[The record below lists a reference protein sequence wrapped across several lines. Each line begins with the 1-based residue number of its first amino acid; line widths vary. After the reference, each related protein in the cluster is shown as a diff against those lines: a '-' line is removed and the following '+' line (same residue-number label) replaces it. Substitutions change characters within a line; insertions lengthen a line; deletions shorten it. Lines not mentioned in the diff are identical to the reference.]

1 MPAYLTHAIMG
12 NTIYNNAKNDDRLFK
27 INIPLP
33 TLKASTLSPDLAKLS
48 KSDFNSHNKD
58 TDLYFF
64 NMIEYIKENKL
75 YNDLDVIS
83 LLYGNISHYF
93 LDVYTHPLI
102 YYISEN
108 CVSLNKL
115 NSHILTEGY
124 ISSYMSEKEQHTD
137 YMNLKSNYI
146 GSLNFAN
153 PNLKNLIRETYYKT
167 YNDLTILKSY
177 KTTFELIKLIVKLTK
192 ENRFTSKEKLI
203 KLSKFKEYLEI
214 NNLSKEDLTNEQKEY
229 WINPVTNEKYNE
241 SFIELY
247 NKALTKTYEAIYH
260 VNKYLYDTESKYNL
274 YKIFTNLSYDTGVSC
289 SLGKNLIYVK
299 KKSIK

>member
-12 NTIYNNAKNDDRLFK
+12 NTIYNNAKSDNKLFK

-48 KSDFNSHNKD
+48 KSNFNSHNKD

-75 YNDLDVIS
+75 YNDLDVMS

-177 KTTFELIKLIVKLTK
+177 KTTFELIKLIEKLTK

-289 SLGKNLIYVK
+289 NLGKNLIYVK

>member
-12 NTIYNNAKNDDRLFK
+12 NTIYNNAKSDNKLFK

-75 YNDLDVIS
+75 YNDLDVMS

-124 ISSYMSEKEQHTD
+124 ISSYMSEKEQHKD
-137 YMNLKSNYI
+137 YMNLNYLFL
-146 GSLNFAN
+146 G
-153 PNLKNLIRETYYKT
+153 
-167 YNDLTILKSY
+167 IL
-177 KTTFELIKLIVKLTK
+177 
-192 ENRFTSKEKLI
+192 
-203 KLSKFKEYLEI
+203 
-214 NNLSKEDLTNEQKEY
+214 
-229 WINPVTNEKYNE
+229 
-241 SFIELY
+241 
-247 NKALTKTYEAIYH
+247 
-260 VNKYLYDTESKYNL
+260 
-274 YKIFTNLSYDTGVSC
+274 
-289 SLGKNLIYVK
+289 
-299 KKSIK
+299 

>member
-33 TLKASTLSPDLAKLS
+33 TLKASTLSPDLTKLS
-48 KSDFNSHNKD
+48 KSNFNSHNKD

-75 YNDLDVIS
+75 YNDLDVMS

-177 KTTFELIKLIVKLTK
+177 KTTFELIKLIEKLTK
-192 ENRFTSKEKLI
+192 ENKFTSKEKLI

>member
-75 YNDLDVIS
+75 YNDLDAMS

-177 KTTFELIKLIVKLTK
+177 KTTFELIKIIEKLTK
-192 ENRFTSKEKLI
+192 ENRFTTKEKLI

-229 WINPVTNEKYNE
+229 WTNPVTNEKYNE

-299 KKSIK
+299 KKGIK

>member
-27 INIPLP
+27 IDIPLP
-33 TLKASTLSPDLAKLS
+33 ALKASTLSPDLTKLS
-48 KSDFNSHNKD
+48 KSNFNSHNKD

-75 YNDLDVIS
+75 YNDLDVMS

-108 CVSLNKL
+108 CVFLNKL

-177 KTTFELIKLIVKLTK
+177 KTTFELIKLIEKLTK
-192 ENRFTSKEKLI
+192 ENRFTSKEKII

-214 NNLSKEDLTNEQKEY
+214 NNLSKKDLTNEQKEY
-229 WINPVTNEKYNE
+229 WTNPVTNEKYNE

-289 SLGKNLIYVK
+289 NLGKNLIYVK

>member
-12 NTIYNNAKNDDRLFK
+12 NTIYNNAKSDNKLFK

-75 YNDLDVIS
+75 YNDLDVMS

-177 KTTFELIKLIVKLTK
+177 KTTFELIKLIEKLTK
-192 ENRFTSKEKLI
+192 ENRFTTKEKLI

-229 WINPVTNEKYNE
+229 WTNPVTNEKYNE

>member
-75 YNDLDVIS
+75 YNDLDAMS

-124 ISSYMSEKEQHTD
+124 ISSYMSEKEQHRD

-177 KTTFELIKLIVKLTK
+177 KTTFELIKLIEKLTK

-229 WINPVTNEKYNE
+229 WTNPVTNEKYNE

-289 SLGKNLIYVK
+289 NLGKNLIYVK

>member
-12 NTIYNNAKNDDRLFK
+12 NTIYNNAKNDDKLFK
-27 INIPLP
+27 IEIPLP
-33 TLKASTLSPDLAKLS
+33 ILKASATSPDLSILT
-48 KSDFNSHNKD
+48 KSNFSSHNKD

-75 YNDLDVIS
+75 YNDLDVMS

-115 NSHILTEGY
+115 SPHVLTEGY
-124 ISSYMSEKEQHTD
+124 ISSYMSEKEQHKD
-137 YMNLKSNYI
+137 YMNLKSDYM

-153 PNLKNLIRETYYKT
+153 PNLKNLIRETYAKT

-177 KTTFELIKLIVKLTK
+177 KTTFELIKLIEKLTK

-229 WINPVTNEKYNE
+229 WTNPVTNEKYNE

-247 NKALTKTYEAIYH
+247 NKSLTKTYEAIYH
-260 VNKYLYDTESKYNL
+260 VNKYLYDNESKDTL

>member
-12 NTIYNNAKNDDRLFK
+12 NTIYNNAHKDESLFK
-27 INIPLP
+27 IDIPLP
-33 TLKASTLSPDLAKLS
+33 ALKASTLSPDLAKLS
-48 KSDFNSHNKD
+48 KSNFNSHNKD

-75 YNDLDVIS
+75 YNDLDVMS

-115 NSHILTEGY
+115 SPHVLTEGY

-177 KTTFELIKLIVKLTK
+177 KTTFELIKLIEKLTK
-192 ENRFTSKEKLI
+192 ENKLISKEKLI
-203 KLSKFKEYLEI
+203 RLSKFREYLEI
-214 NNLSKEDLTNEQKEY
+214 NNLTKEDLTNEQKEY
-229 WINPVTNEKYNE
+229 WTNPVTNEKHNE

-247 NKALTKTYEAIYH
+247 NKALTKTYEAIYY
-260 VNKYLYDTESKYNL
+260 VNKYLYDNESKYIL

-299 KKSIK
+299 KSSIK

>member
-12 NTIYNNAKNDDRLFK
+12 NTIYNNAKSDNKLFK

-48 KSDFNSHNKD
+48 KSNFNSHNKD

-64 NMIEYIKENKL
+64 NMIGYIKENKL
-75 YNDLDVIS
+75 YNDLDVMS

-177 KTTFELIKLIVKLTK
+177 KTTFELIKLIEKLTK

-289 SLGKNLIYVK
+289 NLGKNLIYVK

>member
-12 NTIYNNAKNDDRLFK
+12 NTIYNNAKSDNKLFK

-33 TLKASTLSPDLAKLS
+33 TLKASTLSPDLTKLS
-48 KSDFNSHNKD
+48 KSNFNSHNKD

-75 YNDLDVIS
+75 YNDLDVMS

-177 KTTFELIKLIVKLTK
+177 KTTFELIKLIEKLTK

-203 KLSKFKEYLEI
+203 KLSNFKEYLKI

-229 WINPVTNEKYNE
+229 WTNPVTNEKYNE

>member
-12 NTIYNNAKNDDRLFK
+12 NTIYNNAKSDNKLFK

-64 NMIEYIKENKL
+64 NMIVYTKENKL
-75 YNDLDVIS
+75 YNDLDAMS

-177 KTTFELIKLIVKLTK
+177 KTTFELIKLIEKLTK

-229 WINPVTNEKYNE
+229 WTNPVTNEKYNE

-289 SLGKNLIYVK
+289 NLGKNLIYVK

>member
-12 NTIYNNAKNDDRLFK
+12 NTIYNNAKSDDRLFK

-58 TDLYFF
+58 TDLYIF

-75 YNDLDVIS
+75 YNDLDVMS

-115 NSHILTEGY
+115 NPHILTEGY

-177 KTTFELIKLIVKLTK
+177 KTTFELIKLIEKLTK
-192 ENRFTSKEKLI
+192 ENRFTTKEKLI

-229 WINPVTNEKYNE
+229 WTNPVTNEKYNE

>member
-75 YNDLDVIS
+75 YNDLDAMS

-177 KTTFELIKLIVKLTK
+177 KTTFELIKLIEKLTK

-229 WINPVTNEKYNE
+229 WTNPVTNEKYNE

-299 KKSIK
+299 KKGIK

>member
-75 YNDLDVIS
+75 YNDLDAMS

-177 KTTFELIKLIVKLTK
+177 KTTFELIKLIEKLTK
-192 ENRFTSKEKLI
+192 ENRFSTKEKLI

-229 WINPVTNEKYNE
+229 WTNPVTNEKYNE

-289 SLGKNLIYVK
+289 NLGKNLIYVK

>member
-177 KTTFELIKLIVKLTK
+177 KTTFELIKLIEKLTK

>member
-1 MPAYLTHAIMG
+1 MPTYLTHAIMG
-12 NTIYNNAKNDDRLFK
+12 NTIYNNAKNDDKLFK
-27 INIPLP
+27 IEISLP
-33 TLKASTLSPDLAKLS
+33 TLKASTLSPDLTKLS

-64 NMIEYIKENKL
+64 NTVKYIKENKL
-75 YNDLDVIS
+75 YNDLDVMS
-83 LLYGNISHYF
+83 LLYGDISHYF

-115 NSHILTEGY
+115 SPHVLTEGY
-124 ISSYMSEKEQHTD
+124 ISSYMSEKEQHKE
-137 YMNLKSNYI
+137 YMNLKSIYM

-167 YNDLTILKSY
+167 YNDLSAVKSY
-177 KTTFELIKLIVKLTK
+177 EITLQ
-192 ENRFTSKEKLI
+192 LI
-203 KLSKFKEYLEI
+203 KLSKFREYLEV
-214 NNLSKEDLTNEQKEY
+214 NNLTKEDLTNKQKEV
-229 WINPVTNEKYNE
+229 WTNPVTNEKHNE
-241 SFIELY
+241 SFMELY
-247 NKALTKTYEAIYH
+247 NKALTKTYEAINH
-260 VNKYLYDTESKYNL
+260 VNKYLYDNESKYIL

>member
-12 NTIYNNAKNDDRLFK
+12 NAIYNNAKSDNKLFK

-33 TLKASTLSPDLAKLS
+33 ILKASTLSPDLTKLS
-48 KSDFNSHNKD
+48 KSNFNSHNKD

-64 NMIEYIKENKL
+64 NMIEYIKENKI
-75 YNDLDVIS
+75 YNDLDVMS

-93 LDVYTHPLI
+93 LDIYTHPLI

-177 KTTFELIKLIVKLTK
+177 KTTFELIKLIEKLTK

-214 NNLSKEDLTNEQKEY
+214 NNLAKEDLTNEQKEV
-229 WINPVTNEKYNE
+229 WTNPVTNEKHSE

-260 VNKYLYDTESKYNL
+260 VNKYLYDNESIDNL

>member
-12 NTIYNNAKNDDRLFK
+12 NTIYNNAKSDNKLFK

-75 YNDLDVIS
+75 YNDLDAMS

-177 KTTFELIKLIVKLTK
+177 KTTFELIKLIEKLTK

-289 SLGKNLIYVK
+289 NLGKNLIYVK

>member
-12 NTIYNNAKNDDRLFK
+12 NTIYNNAKSDNKLFK

-75 YNDLDVIS
+75 YNDLDAMS

-177 KTTFELIKLIVKLTK
+177 KTTFELIKLIEKLTK

-229 WINPVTNEKYNE
+229 WTNPVTNEKYNE

-289 SLGKNLIYVK
+289 NLGKNLIYVK

>member
-1 MPAYLTHAIMG
+1 MPAYLTHTIMG

-75 YNDLDVIS
+75 YNDLDVMS

-177 KTTFELIKLIVKLTK
+177 KTTFELIKLIEKLTK
-192 ENRFTSKEKLI
+192 ENRFTTKEKLI

-229 WINPVTNEKYNE
+229 WTNPVTNEKYNE

>member
-177 KTTFELIKLIVKLTK
+177 KTTFELIKLIEKLTK

-289 SLGKNLIYVK
+289 NLGKNLIYVK

>member
-12 NTIYNNAKNDDRLFK
+12 NTIYNNAKSDNKLFK

-48 KSDFNSHNKD
+48 KSNFNSHNKD

-75 YNDLDVIS
+75 YNDLDVMS

-167 YNDLTILKSY
+167 YNDLTILTSY
-177 KTTFELIKLIVKLTK
+177 KTTFELIKLIEKLTK

-229 WINPVTNEKYNE
+229 WTNPVTNEKYNE

-289 SLGKNLIYVK
+289 NLGKNLIYVK

>member
-12 NTIYNNAKNDDRLFK
+12 NTIYNNAKSDNKLFK
-27 INIPLP
+27 IDIPLP
-33 TLKASTLSPDLAKLS
+33 ILKASTLSPDLAKLS

-75 YNDLDVIS
+75 YNDLDAMS

-167 YNDLTILKSY
+167 YNDLSVVKSY
-177 KTTFELIKLIVKLTK
+177 EITLHLIKLGEKLTK
-192 ENRFTSKEKLI
+192 ENRFTSKEKI
-203 KLSKFKEYLEI
+203 IRLSKFKEYLEI

-229 WINPVTNEKYNE
+229 WTNPVTNEKYNE

>member
-64 NMIEYIKENKL
+64 NMIGYIKENKL
-75 YNDLDVIS
+75 YNDLDVMS

-177 KTTFELIKLIVKLTK
+177 KTTFELIKLIEKLTK

-289 SLGKNLIYVK
+289 NLGKNLIYVK

>member
-33 TLKASTLSPDLAKLS
+33 TLKASTLSPDLTKLS
-48 KSDFNSHNKD
+48 KSNFNSHNKD

-64 NMIEYIKENKL
+64 NMIGYIKENKL
-75 YNDLDVIS
+75 YNDLDVMS

-177 KTTFELIKLIVKLTK
+177 KTTFELIKLIEKLTK

-229 WINPVTNEKYNE
+229 WTNPVTNEKYNE

>member
-12 NTIYNNAKNDDRLFK
+12 NTIYNNAKSDNKLFK

-33 TLKASTLSPDLAKLS
+33 ALKASTLSPDLTKLS
-48 KSDFNSHNKD
+48 KSNFNSHNKD

-64 NMIEYIKENKL
+64 NMIGYIKENKL
-75 YNDLDVIS
+75 YNDLDVMS

-177 KTTFELIKLIVKLTK
+177 KTTFELIKLIEKLTK

-289 SLGKNLIYVK
+289 NLGKNLIYVK

>member
-12 NTIYNNAKNDDRLFK
+12 NTIYKNAKSDNKLFK

-75 YNDLDVIS
+75 YNDLDAMS

-177 KTTFELIKLIVKLTK
+177 KTTFELIKLIEKLTK

>member
-12 NTIYNNAKNDDRLFK
+12 NTIYNNAKSDNKLFK

-75 YNDLDVIS
+75 YNDLDVMS

-124 ISSYMSEKEQHTD
+124 ISSYMSEKEQHRD

-177 KTTFELIKLIVKLTK
+177 KTTFELIKLIEKLTK

-229 WINPVTNEKYNE
+229 WTNPVTNEKYNE

>member
-12 NTIYNNAKNDDRLFK
+12 NTIYNNAKSDNKLFK

-33 TLKASTLSPDLAKLS
+33 TLKASTLSPDLTKLS
-48 KSDFNSHNKD
+48 KSNFNSHNKD

-75 YNDLDVIS
+75 YNDLDVMS

-177 KTTFELIKLIVKLTK
+177 KTTFELIKLIEKLTK

-229 WINPVTNEKYNE
+229 WTNPVTNEKYNE

>member
-33 TLKASTLSPDLAKLS
+33 TLKASTLSPDLTKLS
-48 KSDFNSHNKD
+48 KSNFNSHNKD

-75 YNDLDVIS
+75 YNDLDVMS

-177 KTTFELIKLIVKLTK
+177 KTTFELIKLIEKLTK

-229 WINPVTNEKYNE
+229 WTNPVTNEKYNE

>member
-75 YNDLDVIS
+75 YNDLDAMS

-177 KTTFELIKLIVKLTK
+177 KTTFELIKLIEKLTK

-229 WINPVTNEKYNE
+229 WTNPVTNEKYNE

-289 SLGKNLIYVK
+289 NLGKNLIYVK

>member
-75 YNDLDVIS
+75 YNDLDVMS

-177 KTTFELIKLIVKLTK
+177 KTTFELIKLIEKLTK
-192 ENRFTSKEKLI
+192 ENRFTTKEKLI

-229 WINPVTNEKYNE
+229 WTNPVTNEKYNE

-247 NKALTKTYEAIYH
+247 NKSLTKTYEAIYH

>member
-33 TLKASTLSPDLAKLS
+33 ALKASTLSPDLAKLS

-75 YNDLDVIS
+75 YNDLDAMS

-177 KTTFELIKLIVKLTK
+177 KTTFELIKLIEKLTK

>member
-1 MPAYLTHAIMG
+1 MSAYLTHAIMG
-12 NTIYNNAKNDDRLFK
+12 NTIYNNAKSDNKLFK

-33 TLKASTLSPDLAKLS
+33 ILKASTLSPDLAKLS
-48 KSDFNSHNKD
+48 KSNFFSHNKD

-75 YNDLDVIS
+75 YNDLDVMS

-115 NSHILTEGY
+115 SPHALTEGY
-124 ISSYMSEKEQHTD
+124 ISSYMSEKEKHTD

-177 KTTFELIKLIVKLTK
+177 KTTFELIKLIEKLTK
-192 ENRFTSKEKLI
+192 ENKLISKEKLI

-229 WINPVTNEKYNE
+229 WTNPVTNEKYNE

-247 NKALTKTYEAIYH
+247 NKAQTKTYEAIYY
-260 VNKYLYDTESKYNL
+260 VNKYLYDNESKNIL
-274 YKIFTNLSYDTGVSC
+274 YKIFINLSYDTGVSC
-289 SLGKNLIYVK
+289 NLGKNLIYVK

>member
-33 TLKASTLSPDLAKLS
+33 TLKASTLSPDLTKLS
-48 KSDFNSHNKD
+48 KSNFNSHNKD

-75 YNDLDVIS
+75 YNDLGVMS

-177 KTTFELIKLIVKLTK
+177 KTTFELIKLIEKLTK

-229 WINPVTNEKYNE
+229 WTNPVTNEKYNE

>member
-75 YNDLDVIS
+75 YNDLDAMS

-124 ISSYMSEKEQHTD
+124 ISSYMSEKEQHRD

-177 KTTFELIKLIVKLTK
+177 KTTFELIKLIEKLTK

-229 WINPVTNEKYNE
+229 WTNPVTNEKYNE

>member
-1 MPAYLTHAIMG
+1 MG
-12 NTIYNNAKNDDRLFK
+12 NTIYNNAKSDNKLFK

-75 YNDLDVIS
+75 YNDLDAMS

-177 KTTFELIKLIVKLTK
+177 KTTFELIKLIEKLTK

-260 VNKYLYDTESKYNL
+260 VNKYLYDTECTMSPEQVVPYNAATIEIMDEYGNIL
-274 YKIFTNLSYDTGVSC
+274 KDNYGGGQFQSDT
-289 SLGKNLIYVK
+289 
-299 KKSIK
+299 

>member
-12 NTIYNNAKNDDRLFK
+12 NTIYNNAKSDNKLFK

-75 YNDLDVIS
+75 YNDLDAMS

-124 ISSYMSEKEQHTD
+124 ISSYMSEKEQHRD

-177 KTTFELIKLIVKLTK
+177 KTTFELIKLIEKLTK

-229 WINPVTNEKYNE
+229 WTNPVTNEKYNE

-289 SLGKNLIYVK
+289 NLGKNLIYVK